1 MAAGAQIGGR
11 SSFEFIN
18 APASARLSALGSVN
32 VSLADR
38 DVNLFASS
46 AALVGDTLMGTASAN
61 YQFYVANIGHAFFSY
76 ALPAGKKMGTV
87 ILGIQ
92 HIGYG
97 NIQGYDA
104 NGTETGEFNS
114 GETALLIGKSHQ
126 ISNFR
131 LGATLKGVFSNIAG
145 YRASAVMFDLGG
157 VFLHPEKGLTIGLAI
172 KNIGFVLDEY
182 SSQSKSRAPFDVRV
196 GATIK
201 PEQMPL
207 RFSFTAFNLTKADVT
222 YYNPD
227 GDDEKPGNFKKV
239 MSHLTLGAEVLFHK
253 NVNVMIGYNYL
264 ANQALRLSEGG
275 GGAGLSFG
283 FSARV
288 KSFEFVFSR
297 SGFVAGSA
305 GYSVTLS
312 THVNKLL
319 KRQERV

>member
-46 AALVGDTLMGTASAN
+46 AALVGDTLSGIASAN

-76 ALPAGKKMGTV
+76 ALPAGKRMGTI

-97 NIQGYDA
+97 DIQGYDA

-182 SSQSKSRAPFDVRV
+182 SSQSKSRTPFDVRV

-264 ANQALRLSEGG
+264 ANQALRLNEGG

-305 GYSVTLS
+305 GYSFTLS